1 MTTVYKGNQK
11 ALRRGDYASDERLMF
26 IRTHVGTKTGWPEIK
41 DVALIFRGDTLTN
54 ICFYPCPTGWV
65 DDANEPEPT
74 VLYASDELLLY
85 VLTNNMHLPVT
96 LRSEAYRE
104 HLKNTAHP
112 NRKI

>member
-1 MTTVYKGNQK
+1 MTIVYKGNQK

-26 IRTHVGTKTGWPEIK
+26 IRTHVGKG
-41 DVALIFRGDTLTN
+41 VALIFRGDTLTN